1 MAWEHRGGG
10 MPPRFFR
17 RRDMLEL
24 IVGFALGGL
33 AFTEQGHKIG
43 NEVYDRIMKA
53 AKEVVKNEDNRKT
66 EQDD

>member
-1 MAWEHRGGG
+1 MI
-10 MPPRFFR
+10 
-17 RRDMLEL
+17 EL

-66 EQDD
+66 KQND

>member
-1 MAWEHRGGG
+1 MI
-10 MPPRFFR
+10 
-17 RRDMLEL
+17 EL

-53 AKEVVKNEDNRKT
+53 AKEVLKNETDSENKRN
-66 EQDD
+66 D